1 MDLLSFILGLLLNNN
16 MNHRIKINM
25 CGSPLFGMHVL
36 PVNLSFMVGIKIT
49 KNIIYPTYFILH
61 QVCLDKNVF

>member
-36 PVNLSFMVGIKIT
+36 PVNLCFMVGIKIT
-49 KNIIYPTYFILH
+49 LELNYWLYF
-61 QVCLDKNVF
+61 